1 MRSTSDRHIPRL
13 SERQRQTPPSRRRFS
28 AEFKADTVRL
38 VLEHGYSAQAAA
50 DAVGASHTSVCGWV
64 RAAKRAR
71 DRDDT
76 PITVEVDSA
85 SAEALRQL
93 RREVEQLRLENAI
106 LKKATAY
113 FAKDQL

>member
-1 MRSTSDRHIPRL
+1 MSSTSDRHIPRL
-13 SERQRQTPPSRRRFS
+13 SERQRQTPPSHRRFS

-76 PITVEVDSA
+76 HTTEVGDA